1 MQKRIIRN
9 RSVVN
14 VPDEFPE
21 YIAALHRAVHAL
33 ALYFEDALDG
43 AVTQAEAVVLFYL
56 AREGE
61 CTINDVHRAFL
72 HKRSTLTSVVDR
84 LERKGLVRRRIGAS
98 DRRNFALELT
108 AQGRKSASRVLQ
120 ALLALR
126 LAVNAT
132 AHQIESAVTLLEKTA
147 KAANA

>member
-1 MQKRIIRN
+1 MPNSIVRN
-9 RSVVN
+9 RSIVN

-33 ALYFEDALDG
+33 GAYFDAALDG
-43 AVTQAEAVVLFYL
+43 ELSQAEAVVLFHL

-61 CTINDVHRAFL
+61 RTINDVHRAFL

-84 LERKGLVRRRIGAS
+84 LERKGLVRRRIGES
-98 DRRNFALELT
+98 DRRNFALQLT
-108 AQGRKSASRVLQ
+108 AQGKKSASRVLE
-120 ALLALR
+120 AVLALR

-147 KAANA
+147 GAAQS